1 MKNIGL
7 GGLINVIKETFSISS
22 PSGLGSRAA
31 AALVREANQFHC
43 DMELSYQDEVADL
56 KSIMNVMALVIRQ
69 GEVFELRCEGEDEE
83 QAYHALV
90 QVMTKTSL
98 I

>member
-7 GGLINVIKETFSISS
+7 GGVTNVIKQAFSISS

-43 DMELSYQDEVADL
+43 DMELAYQDEVADL

-69 GEVFELRCEGEDEE
+69 GESFELRCEGEDED
-83 QAYHALV
+83 QAFHALV
-90 QVMTKTSL
+90 HTMTKTSL